1 MTPDPLPQPGCT
13 NTQQVPHEPQA
24 DTQQTPRHET
34 PDTTTPPSLTTPP
47 TTNSPHHS
55 DPPAWR
61 RLTEPSPT
69 FLAHTLAITEA
80 RVIIHEAA
88 QANSGHLTLIRT
100 EPACWRS
107 WTLPNGAQRWLK
119 PDLEAITTTPD
130 GDEDHWLLK
139 IDLGTEN
146 PARLLTK
153 SHSYQDHLATGLE
166 QAATGGYYPQVIWTM
181 SSTNRAT
188 RLRQAITNDPGLT
201 NELFRVVTVKELTTP
216 G

>member
-1 MTPDPLPQPGCT
+1 M
-13 NTQQVPHEPQA
+13 
-24 DTQQTPRHET
+24 DTWT
-34 PDTTTPPSLTTPP
+34 
-47 TTNSPHHS
+47 
-55 DPPAWR
+55 AGR
-61 RLTEPSPT
+61 RFTEPSPT
-69 FLAHTLAITEA
+69 FLTRTLAITEA

-107 WTLPNGAQRWLK
+107 WTLPNGARRWLK
-119 PDLEAITTTPD
+119 PDLEAITTTAQ
-130 GDEDHWLLK
+130 GDEDHWLLE

-153 SHSYQDHLATGLE
+153 SHNYQDHLATGLE
-166 QAATGGYYPQVIWTM
+166 QATTGGYYPQVIWTM

-201 NELFRVVTVKELTTP
+201 NELFRVVTVKELAALASHSWLATMEGVSLPSIVPSPP
-216 G
+216 GAEMRLSSCSGAGTVQ